1 MDVIDTV
8 RNTLSVYAE
17 TDVRSL
23 LAADHEA
30 MCDLARDLVEAS
42 TASTRRDLVER
53 LHPLVAAHSRAEQET
68 VYAALTRIE
77 DASVPRVIGYEGE
90 VEHQLVDVALAWLAA
105 RTDANA
111 DQWRAHAKVL
121 HDLVDRHV
129 CDEEN
134 KTFEEIGERLSVEE
148 REVLAR
154 DFAQRRGALLA
165 AKVAARS
172 PD

>member
-1 MDVIDTV
+1 
-8 RNTLSVYAE
+8 
-17 TDVRSL
+17 
-23 LAADHEA
+23 
-30 MCDLARDLVEAS
+30 
-42 TASTRRDLVER
+42 
-53 LHPLVAAHSRAEQET
+53 
-68 VYAALTRIE
+68 VYAALTRFE